1 MTAHDTDVLRWLD
14 GQEGAMLALLEELVN
29 IDSGS
34 YDKPGVDAVGIR
46 IAEFLA
52 GHGIPVTTI
61 PVDGYGDALKAS
73 VAGSGGG
80 NRPVVLMGHRD
91 TVFPK
96 GEPTRRP
103 FRVTDG
109 RAYGPGVADMKAG
122 LVMNAFVLAAYHRT
136 GGAPVPL
143 DRKSTRLNSSHS
155 GESRMPSSA

>member
-1 MTAHDTDVLRWLD
+1 MTTPDTDVLRWLD
-14 GQEGAMLALLEELVN
+14 GQEGAMLALLEALVN

-96 GEPTRRP
+96 GSRRGGRSGSPTAAP
-103 FRVTDG
+103 TG
-109 RAYGPGVADMKAG
+109 RASP
-122 LVMNAFVLAAYHRT
+122 T
-136 GGAPVPL
+136 
-143 DRKSTRLNSSHS
+143 
-155 GESRMPSSA
+155 